1 MCFVLFKLLL
11 TKFHRL
17 GSLNYKN
24 LFLPVLKTGK
34 AEIRVPALVCLSQV
48 QLFCDPMDCNLPGS
62 SVHETLQA
70 RILEW
75 VAILTPGDLPD
86 PRIEPASPMS
96 PALAGRFFTTSAT
109 WEAWWSPSF
118 SWFTH
123 SLFTVPS
130 HGRERKLWPVHPPI
144 KAPVS
149 PWGLHVIT
157 SSKPNSFPKSSAP
170 DTIPLGMK
178 DFNIRTRGNTNIQST
193 GCWALIF

>member
-1 MCFVLFKLLL
+1 
-11 TKFHRL
+11 
-17 GSLNYKN
+17 
-24 LFLPVLKTGK
+24 
-34 AEIRVPALVCLSQV
+34 
-48 QLFCDPMDCNLPGS
+48 MDCILPGS
-62 SVHETLQA
+62 SVHEILQA

-75 VAILTPGDLPD
+75 VAILTPGHLPD

-149 PWGLHVIT
+149 PWSLHCHNLIQAQLFPQIFSSRYHPTRNEGLQH
-157 SSKPNSFPKSSAP
+157 KN
-170 DTIPLGMK
+170 LGEYKHWVHRMLG
-178 DFNIRTRGNTNIQST
+178 FEIVAV
-193 GCWALIF
+193 CL